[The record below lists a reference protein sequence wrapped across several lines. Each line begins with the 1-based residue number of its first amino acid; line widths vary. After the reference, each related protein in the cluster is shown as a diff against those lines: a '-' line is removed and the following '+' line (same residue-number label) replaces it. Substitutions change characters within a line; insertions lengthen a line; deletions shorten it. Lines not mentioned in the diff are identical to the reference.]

1 MNKPLQT
8 SIVVIFAMALA
19 APAGGQFNVFPDFS
33 YFKEQWGRA
42 PYEVEIDSVAN
53 LEDYVVDGK
62 LQLSLDDFIE
72 LVMAN
77 HPNIN
82 LQKLNVYQ
90 QENAISRALS
100 PFDPTATASFN
111 TTRSQNPSVDVL
123 QGAAVRSQLNQVGR
137 IGYNQTFDTGTE
149 FQTNFSS
156 VRRSDNSSFA
166 SFNPSLSE
174 QLQFQLTQ
182 PLLRGRG
189 RGIQRLGVMIAE
201 SRLYETKAQV
211 RQQVIQILFQAE
223 NAYWNAVNNRERL
236 GVQENNLE
244 LARAFLE
251 RSRLELELGAIS
263 PLDIFQPEQQFATA
277 QVQVTQAQYQLQQ
290 AEDAVRRQV
299 SADLHP
305 DVRNLPVVLT
315 ESAEPPAYTPTFD
328 PEETVIRALLYRP
341 EMEQRQR
348 ALEADDL
355 SIKQANNQM
364 KPNLNLTGTYSA
376 TGLGGNFFERSLVG
390 GTSSLAIP
398 GGLGDALDQLFG
410 FNFPTYAVGLT
421 LQLPIRNRRA
431 AAGLSDAV
439 IAKRRDLLQM
449 RNQEQQIRLDVLQAI
464 AGVEQSKA
472 GVQQATVAR
481 DFAQKRLDAEQ
492 KKYDLG
498 VSTAFVV
505 LDAQDDLV
513 ASAANLLAQSIAY
526 RRALLTLYQATGELL
541 DKRGVVLDYD

>member
-1 MNKPLQT
+1 MNKPIKILA
-8 SIVVIFAMALA
+8 SAFLVLALV
-19 APAGGQFNVFPDFS
+19 APAPSQFSVFPDSS

-42 PYEVEIDSVAN
+42 PYDVEIDSVAN

-62 LQLSLDDFIE
+62 LQLSLKNFIE
-72 LVMAN
+72 LVMVN

-111 TTRSQNPSVDVL
+111 TTRSQNPSADVL

-137 IGYNQTFDTGTE
+137 IGYNQTFDTGTA
-149 FQTNFSS
+149 FQTNFTSI
-156 VRRSDNSSFA
+156 RRSDNSSFA

-174 QLQFQLTQ
+174 QLQFQITQ
-182 PLLRGRG
+182 PLMRGRG
-189 RGIQRLGVMIAE
+189 RGVQRLGVMIAE
-201 SRLYETKAQV
+201 SRLYQTKAQV
-211 RQQVIQILFQAE
+211 RQQIIQILFQAE

-236 GVQENNLE
+236 GVQQNNLE

-315 ESAEPPAYTPTFD
+315 ESAAPPAYTPTFD
-328 PEETVIRALLYRP
+328 PEETVLRALLYRP
-341 EMEQRQR
+341 EMDQRQR
-348 ALEADDL
+348 ALEADDFA
-355 SIKQANNQM
+355 IKQANNQL
-364 KPNLNLTGTYSA
+364 KPNLSLTGTYSA

-390 GTSSLAIP
+390 GTSSLATP

-410 FNFPTYAVGLT
+410 FNFPTYTVGLS

-513 ASAANLLAQSIAY
+513 SSAANLLAQSIAY

-541 DKRGVVLDYD
+541 DKRGVVLDY